1 MFDED
6 VATLLFQHA
15 CQSPFQAKPMSES
28 QVVEMAARF
37 AAMKRQRSSCV
48 TQQQQLSMYTQLAA
62 QVKALPPIF
71 LRTGCGCQIVTLLGK
86 QSSG

>member
-28 QVVEMAARF
+28 QVAEMAARF
-37 AAMKRQRSSCV
+37 AAMKRQRSSCI
-48 TQQQQLSMYTQLAA
+48 TQQQQVSMYTQLAA
-62 QVKALPPIF
+62 QLKALPPIF
-71 LRTGCGCQIVTLLGK
+71 LRTGSSCQIQPLLGQ
-86 QSSG
+86 QSWT